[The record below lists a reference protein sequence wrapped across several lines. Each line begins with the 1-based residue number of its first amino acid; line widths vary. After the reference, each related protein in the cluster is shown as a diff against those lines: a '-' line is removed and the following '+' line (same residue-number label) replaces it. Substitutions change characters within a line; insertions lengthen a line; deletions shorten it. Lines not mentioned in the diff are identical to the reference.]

1 MSSAFLS
8 GALLPFLAGVTPQD
22 VAREHG
28 TIPEQGGIYL
38 EAGIRQLV
46 DAMGFALAVSEWL
59 LITVTLLVACLLVF
73 GFINVF
79 ALFAVWLERKVS
91 AHMQCRL
98 GPMEVGYHGVLQTIA
113 DGIKL
118 TVKEDI
124 IPRLADKPLFVLAPI
139 IVFTG
144 ILIRF
149 VPLPF
154 GQHLVASDLD
164 LGLFYVAA
172 VGTVEVIGVI
182 MAGWASNNKWS
193 LFGTIRTATQMVSY
207 EIPIGIAF
215 VAVIA
220 CAGSFSLHEIVQ
232 GQIGWFTQ
240 WYCFR
245 NPFLFALAIIYIVA
259 SLAECKRAPFDLPE
273 AESELVSGF
282 HTEYSGMRFAL
293 FFLAEY
299 AAMYLVSAIA
309 VVIFF
314 GGWWSG
320 IPALDEI
327 GLGPRDSLGE
337 QAAGLLIK
345 AGVLISK
352 SIFLVFVQMWVR
364 WTLPRVRLDQMM
376 YICWKVLMPVSL
388 TCLVGSTL
396 WELMTGG
403 RGFFGLA

>member
-1 MSSAFLS
+1 MSFEFFTS
-8 GALLPFLAGVTPQD
+8 ALLASMTGATVEE

-38 EAGIRQLV
+38 EAGIRQIC
-46 DAMGFALAVSEWL
+46 DAMGVTLLVPGWL
-59 LITVTLLVACLLVF
+59 LITAMLLIVCLLVF

-98 GPMEVGYHGVLQTIA
+98 GPMEVGFHGALQTIA

-118 TVKEDI
+118 TAKEDI
-124 IPRLADKPLFVLAPI
+124 IPRLADKPLFILAPI
-139 IVFTG
+139 IVFAG
-144 ILIRF
+144 VLMRF

-154 GQHLVASDLD
+154 GQRLVASDLD

-172 VGTVEVIGVI
+172 VGSVEVIGVI

-207 EIPIGIAF
+207 EVPIGSAF

-220 CAGSFSLHEIVQ
+220 CVGSFSLHEIVQ
-232 GQIGWFTQ
+232 SQSGWFTQ
-240 WYCFR
+240 WFCLR
-245 NPFLFALAIIYIVA
+245 NPFLFVLAIIYLVA
-259 SLAECKRAPFDLPE
+259 SLAGCKRAPFDLPE

-299 AAMYLVSAIA
+299 AAMYLVSAVA

-320 IPALDEI
+320 IPYLDEI
-327 GLGPRDSLGE
+327 GLGARDSLAVE
-337 QAAGLLIK
+337 TAGLLIK
-345 AGVLISK
+345 AGVLVSK

-376 YICWKVLMPVSL
+376 HICWKVLLPISL
-388 TCLVGSTL
+388 ACLVGSTL
-396 WELMTGG
+396 WELMAGG
-403 RGFFGLA
+403 SGLFGLA